1 MQVTWDEPDLLQGVS
16 RVSPWQVELV
26 ATLPM
31 QLPPFSLPK
40 KKLRAVQ
47 PQELQ
52 LQAPG
57 LLGLPL
63 ACSSTFSGQLP
74 APWGGP
80 ALLDD
85 VSAGMQGA
93 RHDRFNGLLTMDFR
107 NSNYKHPREYPS
119 ENYYN
124 EQVPPVRALLSDSP
138 SGNNHHFSLLP
149 NGQHRS
155 QHSVSS
161 SHTVGFMPAGS
172 SQGENTATKATST
185 SFFLFGQSI
194 DPTSNTKPQQQCVT
208 SGNSSSDGPLL
219 HDGLRVSTTSNS
231 SSDNTFENKDR
242 MRRFH
247 SRHNG
252 ASGVTGDGA
261 MSRYRQ
267 NDSGHWCDLSIGS
280 EVGSLKWFKDQATD
294 REKGFNEALHH
305 CKVFKEGDEVGRT
318 LDLSNF
324 NSYDEIYDRL
334 AAMFCV
340 PVLDFKNRLV
350 YQSAE
355 GFTKHVGVEPYR
367 YIQTTSLFPVNSI
380 NR

>member
-1 MQVTWDEPDLLQGVS
+1 
-16 RVSPWQVELV
+16 
-26 ATLPM
+26 M

-63 ACSSTFSGQLP
+63 AGSSTFSGQLP
-74 APWGGP
+74 ATWGGP

-119 ENYYN
+119 DNYYN
-124 EQVPPVRALLSDSP
+124 EQVPSARNLLSDSP
-138 SGNNHHFSLLP
+138 SGNNHFSLLP

-155 QHSVSS
+155 PHPVS
-161 SHTVGFMPAGS
+161 SHTVGTSQGEKWFMPAAS
-172 SQGENTATKATST
+172 SQGENTATKTTST

-194 DPTSNTKPQQQCVT
+194 DPTSNSKPQQQQQCVT

-219 HDGLRVSTTSNS
+219 HDGLRVSTSNS

-242 MRRFH
+242 MRRFQ
-247 SRHNG
+247 SGHNG
-252 ASGVTGDGA
+252 GSGVTGDGA

-267 NDSGHWCDLSIGS
+267 NDSGHWSDLSIGS

-294 REKGFNEALHH
+294 RERGLNEPLHH

-334 AAMFCV
+334 AAMFSV
-340 PVLDFKNRLV
+340 PIPVFKNRLV
-350 YQSAE
+350 YQNAE
-355 GFTKHVGVEPYR
+355 GSTKHVGAEPYR
-367 YIQTTSLFPVNSI
+367 
-380 NR
+380 

>member
-1 MQVTWDEPDLLQGVS
+1 M
-16 RVSPWQVELV
+16 ELV

-31 QLPPFSLPK
+31 QMPPFSLPK

-63 ACSSTFSGQLP
+63 AAASSTFSGQLP

-85 VSAGMQGA
+85 ASAGMQGA

-107 NSNYKHPREYPS
+107 NSNNKHPREYPS
-119 ENYYN
+119 DKNYYN

-149 NGQHRS
+149 NGQQHRS
-155 QHSVSS
+155 QNSVS
-161 SHTVGFMPAGS
+161 SHTVGFMPAAAATNS
-172 SQGENTATKATST
+172 QQGESNTATKTTST

-194 DPTSNTKPQQQCVT
+194 DPTCTSKPQPQQQCVA
-208 SGNSSSDGPLL
+208 SGNSSSDGPFL

-231 SSDNTFENKDR
+231 SSDNTLENKDR
-242 MRRFH
+242 VRGFQ
-247 SRHNG
+247 SSNING
-252 ASGVTGDGA
+252 ASKNGA
-261 MSRYRQ
+261 VSRYRQ
-267 NDSGHWCDLSIGS
+267 KDNSGHWSDLSIGN
-280 EVGSLKWFKDQATD
+280 EVGSLKWFKDQAATD
-294 REKGFNEALHH
+294 REKGGLNEALHH
-305 CKVFKEGDEVGRT
+305 CKVFREGDEVGRT

-334 AAMFCV
+334 GDMFSV
-340 PVLDFKNRLV
+340 PIPDFKNRLV
-350 YQSAE
+350 YQNAE
-355 GFTKHVGVEPYR
+355 GSTRHVGAEPYR
-367 YIQTTSLFPVNSI
+367 
-380 NR
+380 